1 MEILSFVLGPL
12 QTNCYVLVNEREGRA
27 VVVDAGMYPDE
38 LIAAV
43 KPYTVEAILL
53 THAHFDHMGG
63 LEEVRE
69 ATGAPVY
76 IHPAEQTWLHDPMK
90 NGSGLWPMFGEMRAR
105 PAERELE
112 DGEILNLAGMTLTVL
127 HTPGHSP
134 GSCSFLVDGHLFGGD
149 TLFAQSIGRTDL
161 PGGDYATLMRSIQD
175 KILTLPDETVV
186 WPGHGPRT
194 TVGAEKDTNPFVTG
208 ILR

>member
-1 MEILSFVLGPL
+1 MEILTFVLGPL
-12 QTNCYVLVNEREGRA
+12 QTNCYVLVNERERRA
-27 VVVDAGMYPDE
+27 IVVDAGMYPDE

-76 IHPAEQTWLHDPMK
+76 IHPAEQTWLSDPLK
-90 NGSGLWPMFGEMRAR
+90 NGSGLWPMFGEMTAR

-112 DGEILNLAGMTLTVL
+112 DGETLHLAGMTLTVL

-161 PGGDYATLMRSIQD
+161 PGGDYATLMASFRTRSSPFP
-175 KILTLPDETVV
+175 TRPSYG
-186 WPGHGPRT
+186 PGTARARRLARKRT
-194 TVGAEKDTNPFVTG
+194 RIP
-208 ILR
+208 L